1 MATKLLIPYQVLAHW
16 LTFLWQAV
24 PIKLRPTLLELLI
37 GNILSGSGHVT
48 DAILNVLAKTTWTNY
63 FKALQSNG
71 FSWLSLCRRWLDLV
85 LHYFPRLT
93 ITLVI
98 DDMLTPRTSKKA
110 PSAAVYHDHAHR
122 PNRPPFILGQLRVA
136 LALVLTYGGRTAAF
150 PWLWRLIRSTG
161 NRSKLTAAQVLM
173 TVARHWLPEYIRIRL
188 LLDAWFMKKP
198 LVFPLIQ
205 QRITV
210 IGQVR
215 HDSVLYL
222 LPTQPSSP
230 RRGAPRKYGEK
241 LTFAKAKTLLP
252 LQQAFIKAYGK
263 TRCFEFYTAQ
273 AKVRFLKG
281 HICRVVWCRFQKD
294 SGKWTKWALLLATDP
309 TLTAAHVIK
318 LYSRRWW
325 IEPMFNEIKHS
336 FGLINAWQQ
345 SRQTLARWT
354 TLISLSY
361 SLPRLLALWLGDKK
375 GAQLFPIPWRR
386 QRPVTA
392 GWIVK
397 AVQQYFR
404 LVNIRACWNRKS
416 QKFVL
421 PNEEFMATCKK
432 AA

>member
-1 MATKLLIPYQVLAHW
+1 MAKTLLIPYQVFTQWA
-16 LTFLWQAV
+16 TFLWLAL
-24 PIKLRPTLLELLI
+24 PTKLRPTLLELLM
-37 GNILSGSGHVT
+37 GNVLSGSGHVT
-48 DAILNVLAKTTWTNY
+48 DAILATRAQKSWTNY

-71 FSWLSLCRRWLDLV
+71 FSWLSLCHRWLELV
-85 LHYFPRLT
+85 LRYFPRPTL
-93 ITLVI
+93 TLVI
-98 DDMLTPRTSKKA
+98 DDVLTPRTSKKA
-110 PSAAVYHDHAHR
+110 PAAAVYHDHARR

-150 PWLWRLIRSTG
+150 PWLWRLIRSRG
-161 NRSKLTAAQVLM
+161 NRSKLQAAQVLM
-173 TVARHWLPEYIRIRL
+173 TLARQWVPECLGIRL
-188 LLDAWFMKKP
+188 LLDAWYMKKP
-198 LVFPLIQ
+198 LVLRLIQ
-205 QRITV
+205 QAVTV

-215 HDSVLYL
+215 RDSVLYL
-222 LPTQPSSP
+222 LPEQPPAP

-241 LTFAKAKTLLP
+241 LTFAKLSTLLP
-252 LQQAFIKAYGK
+252 LQSATIKAYGK
-263 TRCFEFYTAQ
+263 TRLFEFYTAQ

-281 HICRVVWCRFQKD
+281 HIARVVWCRFQKER
-294 SGKWTKWALLLATDP
+294 GTWTQWALLLATDP
-309 TLTAAHVIK
+309 TLTAENVIK

-336 FGLINAWQQ
+336 FGLSNAWQQ

-386 QRPVTA
+386 QRAVTA

-404 LVNIRACWNRKS
+404 LVNIRACWDRKS

-421 PNEEFMATCKK
+421 PKGKLAAFSTK

>member
-1 MATKLLIPYQVLAHW
+1 MATKLLIPYQVLAQW
-16 LTFLWQAV
+16 LTILWQAV
-24 PIKLRPTLLELLI
+24 PIKLRPTLLELLF
-37 GNILSGSGHVT
+37 GNILSGSGHIT
-48 DAILNVLAKTTWTNY
+48 DAILTVCAKTSWSNY

-71 FSWLSLCRRWLDLV
+71 FSWLSLCRQWLV
-85 LHYFPRLT
+85 LVLRYFPRLT

-110 PSAAVYHDHAHR
+110 PSAAIYHDHAHR
-122 PNRPPFILGQLRVA
+122 PNRPPFIFGQLRVA
-136 LALVLTYGGRTAAF
+136 LAIVLTYAGRTAAF
-150 PWLWRLIRSTG
+150 PWLWRLIRTTG
-161 NRSKLTAAQVLM
+161 NTSKLKAAQVLM
-173 TVARHWLPEYIRIRL
+173 ALARQWVPRAIAIRL
-188 LLDAWFMKKP
+188 LLDAWYMKKT
-198 LVFPLIQ
+198 LVLRLIHQ
-205 QRITV
+205 AVTV

-215 HDSVLYL
+215 RDTVCYL

-252 LQQAFIKAYGK
+252 LQHASIKAYGK
-263 TRCFEFYTAQ
+263 TRRFEFYTAQ

-281 HICRVVWCRFQKD
+281 HICRVVWCRFLQD
-294 SGKWTKWALLLATDP
+294 SGKWTNWALLLATDP
-309 TLTAAHVIK
+309 TLTAANVIK

-361 SLPRLLALWLGDKK
+361 SLPRLLALWLGDQK

-386 QRPVTA
+386 QQAVTA

-404 LVNIRACWNRKS
+404 LVNIRACWDRKS

-421 PNEEFMATCKK
+421 PNEDFMATCKK